1 MGSMGCV
8 KTTIEISDALLDRAK
23 RHARRTGRPLRAV
36 VEEGLRAVL
45 EEKLVRYT
53 LPDRSVGKAGGRNP
67 LTSMSWQ
74 DVRDE
79 IYGRR

>member
-1 MGSMGCV
+1 M
-8 KTTIEISDALLDRAK
+8 
-23 RHARRTGRPLRAV
+23 RAV

-45 EEKLVRYT
+45 EEKRVRYT
-53 LPDRSVGKAGGRNP
+53 LPDRSVGKAGAPNP
-67 LTSMSWQ
+67 LISMSWQ